1 MEEDCEMGERD
12 MYESKW
18 MAENQRIASPSNI
31 TTVAQD
37 LSSYEPVATASSS
50 SLLELD
56 ALSMNWRR
64 EIP

>member
-1 MEEDCEMGERD
+1 MIEDCEMGERD

-31 TTVAQD
+31 TALAQA
-37 LSSYEPVATASSS
+37 LSSYEPDAAANSS

-56 ALSMNWRR
+56 ALSMNWRV